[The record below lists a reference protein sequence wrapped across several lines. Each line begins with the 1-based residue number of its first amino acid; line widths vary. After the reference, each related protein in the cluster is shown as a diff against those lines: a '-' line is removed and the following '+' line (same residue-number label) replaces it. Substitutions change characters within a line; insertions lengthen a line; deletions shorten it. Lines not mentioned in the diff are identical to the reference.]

1 LTLRGYGTTDLAGA
15 LRVGKQQLGRSRAG
29 RQIAVLLSDCRATV
43 DGDAETI
50 ARAFDELIVIAPQED
65 HEEAQAFASRVGARL
80 ALVSGPSDIPSVLAQ
95 ALEAV

>member
-1 LTLRGYGTTDLAGA
+1 
-15 LRVGKQQLGRSRAG
+15 
-29 RQIAVLLSDCRATV
+29 V